1 MSQIVPL
8 CDSPYSL
15 PHLIVA
21 QLLGQVLRYSI
32 ISASK
37 ILQYQLGNAADQNIY
52 QNIILLSIIGLK
64 WHYPVLELGYIFC

>member
-1 MSQIVPL
+1 MSHIVPL

-15 PHLIVA
+15 AHLIVA
-21 QLLGQVLRYSI
+21 QLLGEVLRYSI

-52 QNIILLSIIGLK
+52 QNIILLSITGLK
-64 WHYPVLELGYIFC
+64 CRYPVLELGYIFC